1 MKDPTHFE
9 ALVNYGVVLLHDGA
23 YLYAAQTFKSAIA
36 VSPPA
41 GGTLSIHTGTLST
54 VPWGRARTFRSGH
67 SRKPARR
74 PNASMLWRS
83 IRTLQRNASRAKL

>member
-1 MKDPTHFE
+1 VKDPTHFE

-41 GGTLSIHTGTLST
+41 GVLYTYSHGCSEYCALGKGSD
-54 VPWGRARTFRSGH
+54 
-67 SRKPARR
+67 
-74 PNASMLWRS
+74 
-83 IRTLQRNASRAKL
+83 LQVGP